1 MKTTIFIIFSLFIT
15 TNCLYAQ
22 ADSLQNTN
30 LLNDLLINES
40 GNEELLPSKILFTQK
55 ILWGNKGLMRNFNR
69 FELNPENRQN
79 ELKLRRNIL
88 KTHQVMGFV
97 TLGGMIAQG
106 IVGAKLYDGDYAI
119 KETHEALGAGVNI
132 AYFTT
137 ASLALFAPP
146 KMVNERKGFSSIKLH
161 KALAIIHL
169 SSMIA
174 TNVLA
179 GQIEKNPD
187 LRPYHRAAAY
197 TAFGSFAVSIF
208 VIKI

>member
-1 MKTTIFIIFSLFIT
+1 MKATIFIIFSLFIT

-40 GNEELLPSKILFTQK
+40 GSEELLPSKILFTQK
-55 ILWGNKGLMRNFNR
+55 ILWGNKGLMRNLNR

-79 ELKLRRNIL
+79 ELKLRRNML

-161 KALAIIHL
+161 KALSIIHL

-197 TAFGSFAVSIF
+197 TAFGSFAVSVF